1 MTDKSQGQDIGG
13 AARHASLPKARA
25 IPTKASPRARLSNQ
39 MTKVL
44 ELMAYEG
51 LSLPHAAQRADM
63 KLESARKAMA
73 KAHTKVAF
81 NQLVAAIRENAGQA
95 AYLRLNHMSQT
106 AQSETVKMEANKWV
120 AGVDGIA
127 ALKRVEGKHT
137 VSHTFGGFSY
147 GERDTSTAD
156 DAQIIEGSTD
166 NQSGD
171 HDV

>member
-1 MTDKSQGQDIGG
+1 MTQ
-13 AARHASLPKARA
+13 
-25 IPTKASPRARLSNQ
+25 
-39 MTKVL
+39 VL

-51 LSLPHAAQRADM
+51 LSLPHAAQRASM

-73 KAHTKVAF
+73 KPHTKVAF

-137 VSHTFGGFSY
+137 VSHTFGGFEY
-147 GERDTSTAD
+147 GSRDNPDAI
-156 DAQIIEGSTD
+156 DAQVIDDGAD

-171 HDV
+171 HDA